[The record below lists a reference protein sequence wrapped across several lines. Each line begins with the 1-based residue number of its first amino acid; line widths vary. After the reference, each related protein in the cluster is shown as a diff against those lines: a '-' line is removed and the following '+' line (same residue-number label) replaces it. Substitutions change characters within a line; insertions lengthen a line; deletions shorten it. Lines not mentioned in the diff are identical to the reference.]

1 MLHSSFNLTRKRT
14 WCYHILFIHPIT
26 KEKKK
31 NSYVLLTVNWLQ
43 GFHTKL
49 QSKALYIIW
58 TGFSFWWLGCSH
70 VGGWNAS
77 EKSITE
83 QMGSCLAAKKLCH
96 MEESW
101 DTFNAGNSSRAWTV
115 RPTFTRPLSSRMWW
129 GKQSLSCGT
138 PNFLQASRKFST
150 FLRHF
155 AMLSLGCEDR
165 ILDLHQAFMKEF
177 VFLM

>member
-1 MLHSSFNLTRKRT
+1 MLPHSLYTSNYKKRR
-14 WCYHILFIHPIT
+14 
-26 KEKKK
+26 KK

-58 TGFSFWWLGCSH
+58 TGFSFWWLRCSH
-70 VGGWNAS
+70 VGGWSAS

-129 GKQSLSCGT
+129 GKQSLSCKRT
-138 PNFLQASRKFST
+138 Q
-150 FLRHF
+150 
-155 AMLSLGCEDR
+155 D
-165 ILDLHQAFMKEF
+165 I
-177 VFLM
+177 